1 MTNILKIDFQ
11 SQTVSARELYN
22 YLGVKRDFTNW
33 IKDKINKYGFESG
46 RDFIYAKIGDNS
58 KRGRKTTD
66 YALTLGMAK
75 ELAMLTGNEKG
86 KLMRLY
92 FLECERRLK
101 EQHQYLSGLD
111 AEELE
116 TYRDDD
122 KIRLKRRL
130 LNQQAKHNRQKRK
143 AIESARTLVTSK
155 QTVLTFNI

>member
-22 YLGVKRDFTNW
+22 YLGVKRDFTTW
-33 IKDKINKYGFESG
+33 IKSKIGKYGFKSG
-46 RDFIYAKIGDNS
+46 LDFWLTQTGE
-58 KRGRKTTD
+58 RKAHNKTD
-66 YALTLGMAK
+66 YILTLNMAK

-101 EQHQYLSGLD
+101 EQHQHLSQLD

-116 TYRDDD
+116 TYRHDDR
-122 KIRLKRRL
+122 IRLKRRL